1 MSYNSVLACTCTMLY
16 FSKQAGQALMHKNPD
31 IADLSDDNR
40 PTKIAERFSQLYDD
54 QWTDAYDALM
64 KDGQTERDVIR
75 ILLNI
80 VHVRINGYSLYQ

>member
-1 MSYNSVLACTCTMLY
+1 
-16 FSKQAGQALMHKNPD
+16 MHKNPD
-31 IADLSDDNR
+31 IAYLSDDNR

>member
-1 MSYNSVLACTCTMLY
+1 
-16 FSKQAGQALMHKNPD
+16 MHKNPD

-64 KDGQTERDVIR
+64 KEGQRERNVIC

-80 VHVRINGYSLYQ
+80 VHVRIYGYSIYP

>member
-1 MSYNSVLACTCTMLY
+1 
-16 FSKQAGQALMHKNPD
+16 MHKNPD

-54 QWTDAYDALM
+54 QWTDAYDDLM